1 METHV
6 LLLQIA
12 LILVAARLFAEGAA
26 RFNVPRVIG
35 ELVAGIVL
43 GPSLLGWV
51 DPSEPIKLLAE
62 IGIILLLFEIGV
74 ESDLARLVR
83 TGSRATA
90 LAVVG
95 FVLPF
100 LLGFWICRSMF
111 ELPMLVS
118 LFVGGT
124 LTATSIGVTV
134 RILADVGRQAKRE
147 GHIVLGAAVLDDVL
161 GVILL
166 ALLYEFSITGVISMV
181 NTGKVVLFIAVFF
194 LLAPIAAKVL
204 AYGINRFHRLS
215 SEPGVIPIAIL
226 SLILLFASL
235 AHMIGAPE
243 LLGGFVAGIAFSRRF
258 FLPLGI
264 TLRVEPEFNPQ
275 VKAQMRPVIQIFTPI
290 FFVMVGLSLDLSA
303 VDWGSP
309 FIWFFSIAVT
319 AVAIGGKVAAGLLLP
334 ENRYIRMAAGMA
346 MVPRGEVGLIFAE
359 LGRVSGVFDNEV
371 YAGMVMVIAY
381 TTLFSPFWIKLY
393 YRLFGERMI
402 ALEEPE
408 AAPLSEAGK

>member
-43 GPSLLGWV
+43 GPSLLDWV
-51 DPSEPIKLLAE
+51 HPSEPIRLLAE

-74 ESDLARLVR
+74 ESDLVRLVR
-83 TGSRATA
+83 TGSRATM

-100 LLGFWICRSMF
+100 LLGYWVSHALF
-111 ELPMLVS
+111 ELPTLVS

-166 ALLYEFSITGVISMV
+166 ALLYEYSVSGEVSLL
-181 NTGKVVLFIAVFF
+181 NTGRVILFIGVFF
-194 LLAPIAAKVL
+194 LLAPMAAKVL
-204 AYGINRFHRLS
+204 GSAIHHFHRLS
-215 SEPGVIPIAIL
+215 SEPGVIPIAVL
-226 SLILLFASL
+226 ALILLFASL

-258 FLPLGI
+258 FLPLGLA
-264 TLRVEPEFNPQ
+264 LRVGPEFNPQ
-275 VKAQMRPVIQIFTPI
+275 VKAQMKPVIQIFTPM

-309 FIWFFSIAVT
+309 FIWLYSIAVT
-319 AVAIGGKVAAGLLLP
+319 AVAIIGKVIAGLLLP

-359 LGRVSGVFDNEV
+359 LGRVSGIFDNEV
-371 YAGMVMVIAY
+371 YAAMVVVIAY

-393 YRLFGERMI
+393 YRLFGDRI
-402 ALEEPE
+402 ISLEEKE
-408 AAPLSEAGK
+408 VSQAEKV